1 MSNSIHSGINS
12 AHIPLPK
19 FILFIWLVALCAF
32 ASCKSSA
39 TETSIKYTTIVMT
52 TDLVNDSAAIK
63 QYEYYHSK
71 QGVWPEIKKANELS
85 GIKEIQIYRF
95 NNRLVMMYSYPE
107 NTDLTKMDS
116 LYNSAGERVKEWG
129 VMMNKFQ
136 KSIPGTDTSRKWVKM
151 KLIHHYKNG
160 EYY

>member
-1 MSNSIHSGINS
+1 MSNSIQSGINS
-12 AHIPLPK
+12 THVQLLK
-19 FILFIWLVALCAF
+19 FILFGWIVALCF
-32 ASCKSSA
+32 LTSCNNKD
-39 TETSIKYTTIVMT
+39 TEPNIKYTTIVMT

-63 QYEYYHSK
+63 QYEFYHSK

-116 LYNSAGERVKEWG
+116 LYNSAGERVKQWG
-129 VMMNKFQ
+129 AMMNKFQ
-136 KSIPGTDTSRKWVKM
+136 KSIPGTDTSRKWVTM

>member
-1 MSNSIHSGINS
+1 MSNSILSRLIITHAHLQKFLALGVLLIICVLS
-12 AHIPLPK
+12 ACNNQAAEK
-19 FILFIWLVALCAF
+19 N
-32 ASCKSSA
+32 
-39 TETSIKYTTIVMT
+39 TKYTTIVMT

-63 QYEYYHSK
+63 QYEYFHSK

-85 GIKEIQIYRF
+85 GINEIQIYRY

-107 NTDLTKMDS
+107 NADLTKMDS

-129 VMMNKFQ
+129 AMMNKFQ
-136 KSIPGTDTSRKWVKM
+136 RSIPGSDTTQKWVTM

-160 EYY
+160 VYY